1 VIEPEPKPQF
11 YLPLG
16 NVPGEEAIAGTL
28 IVRARP
34 GTAGQITAEVRAAL
48 AEAFPAAD
56 VQARRML
63 ENLEPE
69 YRPWRLGAM
78 LFTAFGFLALL
89 VAIVGIY
96 STVSYGVSQRT
107 HEFGVRAALGAQL
120 GDVVRLVVG
129 EGLRTVAIG
138 VAFGIGLALAAGRLV
153 AAMLYGVRPADP
165 LTLALVPGVLLV
177 VAAAAAVVPAW
188 RAGRVDPM
196 TALRA
201 E

>member
-1 VIEPEPKPQF
+1 
-11 YLPLG
+11 
-16 NVPGEEAIAGTL
+16 
-28 IVRARP
+28 
-34 GTAGQITAEVRAAL
+34 
-48 AEAFPAAD
+48 
-56 VQARRML
+56 
-63 ENLEPE
+63 
-69 YRPWRLGAM
+69 
-78 LFTAFGFLALL
+78 
-89 VAIVGIY
+89 
-96 STVSYGVSQRT
+96 VSQRT